1 MCCFSNKNMITDV
14 RYTDIGGRR
23 YEIKKLISE
32 NNYKTI
38 DIGGSMDYWSYPESK
53 YVADLIPVER
63 FEPEGVTFFKIELGR
78 RESYKELIDYVE
90 KNGKFDFSVCS
101 HTLEDVFNPLDVIEL
116 LEKISHRGFIA
127 VPSKFNE
134 FSRLYNNDYYGN
146 AHHKQ
151 ILDYNG
157 DRLVIYPKFP
167 FIEKR
172 TDKVKEIAEM
182 NRGFELNFLWEN
194 KIENK
199 IFAENEIIKS
209 DDGLI
214 SKFFDEIKVT
224 I

>member
-1 MCCFSNKNMITDV
+1 MITDI

>member
-1 MCCFSNKNMITDV
+1 MCCFSNKNMITDI

>member
-1 MCCFSNKNMITDV
+1 MITDV

-23 YEIKKLISE
+23 HEIKKLISE

-63 FEPEGVTFFKIELGR
+63 FEPEGTTFFKIELGR
-78 RESYKELIDYVE
+78 RESYKELFDYVE

-116 LEKISHRGFIA
+116 LEKISHKGFIA

-157 DRLVIYPKFP
+157 DKLVIYPKFP
-167 FIEKR
+167 FIERR

>member
-1 MCCFSNKNMITDV
+1 MIKDV
-14 RYTDIGGRR
+14 KYTGIGERR
-23 YEIKKLISE
+23 SEIKSLIS
-32 NNYKTI
+32 NMGYNAI
-38 DIGGSMDYWSYPESK
+38 DIGGSMDFWSYPEVK

-63 FEPEGVTFFKIELGR
+63 FEPENITFFKLELGR
-78 RESYKELIDYVE
+78 RNSYVELLEYVE

-116 LEKISHRGFIA
+116 LEKISYRGFIA

-134 FSRLYNNDYYGN
+134 FSRLYENDYYGN

-151 ILDYNG
+151 ILDYNNNE
-157 DRLVIYPKFP
+157 LVIYPKYP
-167 FIEKR
+167 FIER
-172 TDKVKEIAEM
+172 RVDKVNEIVSM
-182 NRGFELNFLWEN
+182 NKGFELNFLWED
-194 KIENK
+194 KIENR

-224 I
+224 ID

>member
-1 MCCFSNKNMITDV
+1 MIRDV

-23 YEIKKLISE
+23 FEIKKLISDM
-32 NNYKTI
+32 NYKAI
-38 DIGGSMDYWSYPESK
+38 DIGGSMDFWSYPEVR

-63 FEPEGVTFFKIELGR
+63 FNPENTTFFKIELGR
-78 RESYKELIDYVE
+78 RDSYSEILEYVE

-101 HTLEDVFNPLDVIEL
+101 HTIEDVFNPLDVIEL

-151 ILDYNG
+151 ILDYNNEK
-157 DRLVIYPKFP
+157 LVIYPKFP
-167 FIEKR
+167 FIER
-172 TDKVKEIAEM
+172 REEKVKEIAMM
-182 NRGFELNFLWEN
+182 NKGFELNFIWEE

-224 I
+224 IQ

>member
-1 MCCFSNKNMITDV
+1 MITDV